1 MHKDMKI
8 VLDFDTIRVKGTLNN
23 SVTAIEL
30 YRNLPLDI
38 DLVQW
43 GNELYGDTGISM
55 PQRNLVP
62 QLQAGSIAYSTRGN
76 YLCVFYGQQPAWP
89 VEVIG
94 EIENDEWKK
103 LQQVD
108 GLSHLKVYAE
118 Q

>member
-1 MHKDMKI
+1 MKI
-8 VLDFDTIRVKGTLNN
+8 LLDFDTIRVKGTLNK
-23 SVTAIEL
+23 SETALEL

-55 PQRNLVP
+55 PERNLVP
-62 QLQAGSIAYSTRGN
+62 QLPVGSIAYSTRGN

-94 EIENDEWKK
+94 ELENGEWKK
-103 LQQVD
+103 LQQTS
-108 GLSHLKVYAE
+108 GLTRLNISAE
-118 Q
+118 R

>member
-1 MHKDMKI
+1 MQKDMKI
-8 VLDFDTIRVKGTLNN
+8 VLDFDTICLKGTLDN
-23 SVTAIEL
+23 SESAREL

-55 PQRNLVP
+55 PERNLVP
-62 QLQAGSIAYSTRGN
+62 ELQAGSIAYSTRGN

-94 EIENDEWKK
+94 QVENGEWKK
-103 LQQVD
+103 LQQTR
-108 GLSHLKVYAE
+108 GLTRLKVYAE
-118 Q
+118 